1 MARIIVPKHLVKSNH
16 EITSLLRNHFPDLL
30 QEKTNS
36 FSHNF
41 YGTNNEDNQTLTPV
55 LRRVGGTLSI
65 MGFARY

>member
-16 EITSLLRNHFPDLL
+16 EITSLLRNHFPDLS